1 MAEAEA
7 EEVARQTRNT
17 NNKEN
22 PQKKHCLG
30 TIIEKNQLS
39 SRYYKLNGFDWPAH
53 HHFFYL
59 LYQISKLEL
68 PGVMLKYEQS
78 QYDR

>member
-7 EEVARQTRNT
+7 EEVARQTRNR

-30 TIIEKNQLS
+30 TFIEKKSTLFKILQ
-39 SRYYKLNGFDWPAH
+39 A
-53 HHFFYL
+53 
-59 LYQISKLEL
+59 EL
-68 PGVMLKYEQS
+68 FIQ
-78 QYDR
+78 

>member
-1 MAEAEA
+1 MGEAEA
-7 EEVARQTRNT
+7 EEVARQTRNR

-39 SRYYKLNGFDWPAH
+39 SRYYKLNCLYSEKIYTFS
-53 HHFFYL
+53 FFFGNW
-59 LYQISKLEL
+59 K
-68 PGVMLKYEQS
+68 
-78 QYDR
+78 